1 MVNCNDLKEM
11 AEMEIPV
18 LCPPLLSWSIINYH
32 NLSDLCDGRRCNHQ
46 AGKSGKHL
54 ENCYNA
60 MLSSNAI
67 SRIGWLDRI
76 LRKTAGTLDR
86 ISARKNLSVKES
98 QRERNWTKF
107 LGQRGFCIL
116 DEFA

>member
-1 MVNCNDLKEM
+1 
-11 AEMEIPV
+11 MEIPV

-67 SRIGWLDRI
+67 SRIGWRDRI
-76 LRKTAGTLDR
+76 LRKTSGTLDR